1 MKKGTNFTLVELL
14 IVVAILAIL
23 IGMLLPALNK
33 AREAARRISCINN
46 LKTYG
51 TYVALYTSTFD
62 DYLVQAKR
70 TRTWEWG
77 TDSIVPAAKI
87 LHLSVFPEMSL
98 RMGTGSKNGSGQT
111 VAGGKNLS
119 FLNCPAN
126 TEQTYA
132 YGLGNAVANS
142 YGANE
147 SVLGGNSGPRK
158 ITRMQNASRSY
169 MFAEKNYYVVEAH
182 KDGTLLAGDS
192 LVTYNHALSVN
203 ILFTDGHAANRKYP
217 LMNRGG
223 YTGRDS
229 SNREVY
235 RNDGR
240 WFYYGTNFAE

>member
-14 IVVAILAIL
+14 IVVAIIAIL
-23 IGMLLPALNK
+23 IGILLPALNK
-33 AREAARRISCINN
+33 AREAARRISCVNN

-77 TDSIVPAAKI
+77 SDVTVTAAKI
-87 LHLSVFPEMSL
+87 LHISVFPEMSL
-98 RMGTGSKNGSGQT
+98 RMGTHSINGSGQT
-111 VAGGKNLS
+111 VAGSKNLG

-126 TEQTYA
+126 TQQEYA
-132 YGLGNAVANS
+132 YGLGAAAANS

-147 SVLGGNSGPRK
+147 NVLGGDSGPRK

-169 MFAEKNYYVVEAH
+169 MFAEKNSYRVEAH
-182 KDGTLLAGDS
+182 KDGTLLAGDT
-192 LVTYNHALSVN
+192 LVTYNHTFSVN
-203 ILFTDGHAANRKYP
+203 ILFTDGHVANRKYP

-223 YTGRDS
+223 YLGRDS